1 MTIRK
6 EVWHI
11 TEDGQ
16 RWATLSEASAH
27 ESLIRLQKWL
37 REHIDLDPLTLARK
51 LLRDFAVT
59 PRGKAAKTPP
69 LTVTAD
75 ADGVPLLY
83 ERKIP

>member
-16 RWATLSEASAH
+16 RWATLSEASVH
-27 ESLIRLQKWL
+27 ESWLRLTKWL
-37 REHIDLDPLTLARK
+37 QAHLHVAPSDLARK
-51 LLRDFAVT
+51 LLADFAVT
-59 PRGKAAKTPP
+59 PRGKPAKTPP
-69 LTVTAD
+69 VTVTAD

-83 ERKIP
+83 ERKA

>member
-16 RWATLSEASAH
+16 KWATLSEASAH
-27 ESLIRLQKWL
+27 ESLIRLQRWMK
-37 REHIDLDPLTLARK
+37 EHWVAEPSIMVRRLLA
-51 LLRDFAVT
+51 DFAVT
-59 PRGKAAKTPP
+59 PRGKVKPP
-69 LTVTAD
+69 PPVTVEAD

-83 ERKIP
+83 EREA